1 MIFLIELNNE
11 TIYDIENLTDTAVE
25 TDEDLEGVIELLVEK
40 LKRKGE

>member
-11 TIYDIENLTDTAVE
+11 TVYDIENLTDTAVE
-25 TDEDLEGVIELLVEK
+25 TDEDLEGAIELLVEK